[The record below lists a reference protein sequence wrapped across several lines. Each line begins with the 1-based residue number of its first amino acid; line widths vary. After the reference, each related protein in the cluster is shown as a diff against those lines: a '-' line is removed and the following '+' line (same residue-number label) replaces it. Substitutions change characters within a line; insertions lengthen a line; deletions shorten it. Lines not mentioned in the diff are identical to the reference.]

1 MDPRKKPAK
10 PNNTTVNVTDCPSP
24 VDLGECGV
32 VTSRD
37 VLMTS
42 RGVLMTSRG
51 VLMTSRGVLMKS
63 QCSAMN
69 GAML

>member
-42 RGVLMTSRG
+42 RGV
-51 VLMTSRGVLMKS
+51 
-63 QCSAMN
+63 
-69 GAML
+69 